1 MRFFVFRKIMWPGII
16 SVMFLKLV
24 IIVDAKFVL
33 LNNRV

>member
-1 MRFFVFRKIMWPGII
+1 MWPGII
-16 SVMFLKLV
+16 PVMFLKLV

>member
-16 SVMFLKLV
+16 PVMFLKLV

-33 LNNRV
+33 LNSRV